1 LEGNVPLIVSPSRR
15 THILDGD
22 ERGGGHGARRSIPG
36 KSEFP
41 AYISDDE
48 VIRGI
53 EAIANNR
60 TYYPRGRMPAHGKH
74 ILRGGRIKG
83 VAIVVIVDLDGEG
96 ILTAWPEGVAR
107 NP

>member
-1 LEGNVPLIVSPSRR
+1 MALIVSPSRR
-15 THILDGD
+15 IHILDGD
-22 ERGGGHGARRSIPG
+22 ERGGGHGAGRGISG

-60 TYYPRGRMPAHGKH
+60 TYYPRRRIPAHGRYT
-74 ILRGGRIKG
+74 LFGGRIKG
-83 VAIVVIVDLDGEG
+83 VEVIVIVDLDGEG